1 MTSADKWSAERYNSN
16 ASFVYS
22 AAFTS
27 PTLDLLA
34 AKPGERVLDL
44 GCGSGDLTLQALVPA
59 VQPNGAIVGYDASPD
74 LLAKARANA
83 AASSLPA
90 SAKDS
95 LTWVERDGHDL
106 DTYGEAGSFDAVFS
120 NAALHWMK
128 RDPAKVVR
136 GVHRC
141 LKPGGRYVGEMLTR
155 SKMGG
160 AMNMIA
166 VRSTLHTV
174 LAEHGV
180 DAASIDP
187 WHFPTPEQYS
197 KVLVSAGFRVE
208 SCELVPRPTS
218 LPDSGLDG
226 WLDTFA
232 FAFLDAL
239 PPQVDRQ
246 AVKDEVCRRLEI
258 DMMHDGRWT
267 TMYVRLRFKAWKD

>member
-1 MTSADKWSAERYNSN
+1 MTGDHLRGRCAHG
-16 ASFVYS
+16 
-22 AAFTS
+22 S
-27 PTLDLLA
+27 PPLQ
-34 AKPGERVLDL
+34 ERVLDL

-141 LKPGGRYVGEMLTR
+141 LKPGGRYVGEV
-155 SKMGG
+155 S
-160 AMNMIA
+160 A
-166 VRSTLHTV
+166 VRPLCAAYGTLTDAYPLQDGRRH
-174 LAEHGV
+174 EHDRSEV
-180 DAASIDP
+180 DAAYGASRTRRRRGEHRSVALSDTRTVQQGPRIGRFPSRELWYDP
-187 WHFPTPEQYS
+187 VLQGAACTSTPADLGPGPRAIQNSSHAQHPYPTRA
-197 KVLVSAGFRVE
+197 LTAGSTR
-208 SCELVPRPTS
+208 SRS
-218 LPDSGLDG
+218 
-226 WLDTFA
+226 
-232 FAFLDAL
+232 
-239 PPQVDRQ
+239 
-246 AVKDEVCRRLEI
+246 
-258 DMMHDGRWT
+258 
-267 TMYVRLRFKAWKD
+267 RF